1 MVYTALS
8 RPSQHTLPSHS
19 HSFFCSY
26 CEEEERYPLVYG
38 ASRKRRSAY
47 CEFEYFFREDIA
59 TALNVTTSRV
69 LVLLMKAASRDH
81 SLVYFRILPPAT
93 VRTEYFMISHCR
105 DASFVSLRQCML
117 VN

>member
-1 MVYTALS
+1 LLCFFTCACVLLFSLS
-8 RPSQHTLPSHS
+8 LFHCCLSTFTLIP
-19 HSFFCSY
+19 FGSY
-26 CEEEERYPLVYG
+26 CEQEERYPLVYG

-93 VRTEYFMISHCR
+93 V
-105 DASFVSLRQCML
+105 SLS
-117 VN
+117 V